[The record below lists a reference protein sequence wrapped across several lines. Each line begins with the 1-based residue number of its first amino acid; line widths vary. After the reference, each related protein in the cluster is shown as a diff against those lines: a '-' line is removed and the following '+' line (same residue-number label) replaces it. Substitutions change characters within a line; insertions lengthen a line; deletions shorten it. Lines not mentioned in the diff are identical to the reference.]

1 MRSCAA
7 TSLLHLEFS
16 ILYLHWPLSN
26 FRNIKSIESLSK
38 AKETNLSQLWC
49 EIVNSAS
56 FIPFI
61 NPSRFWLPWLTYFH
75 VKVLGN
81 FQFLILIL
89 VRYIMLLKIKAN
101 TCNFAHIMVETVIR
115 GLCFESTINNR
126 LNLVLQRCILFSR
139 QFLCFPPR
147 QSCSPQPGAEA
158 RSEEEEV
165 RRINFLRQNTLDYG
179 WLEWERG
186 ERA

>member
-7 TSLLHLEFS
+7 TSLLHLECY

-61 NPSRFWLPWLTYFH
+61 ILSWFWLPWLTYFDA
-75 VKVLGN
+75 KVLGN
-81 FQFLILIL
+81 FQFLIFIML
-89 VRYIMLLKIKAN
+89 VREPVKKSVIASKFRILPCALLKGLTSMILKFRTWTEILIMMILITRCEVSMMYWCKPYLISIDN
-101 TCNFAHIMVETVIR
+101 QIYVFAEKNVCKIPHLK
-115 GLCFESTINNR
+115 G
-126 LNLVLQRCILFSR
+126 
-139 QFLCFPPR
+139 
-147 QSCSPQPGAEA
+147 GG
-158 RSEEEEV
+158 V
-165 RRINFLRQNTLDYG
+165 RTR
-179 WLEWERG
+179 
-186 ERA
+186 

>member
-7 TSLLHLEFS
+7 TSLLHLECY

-61 NPSRFWLPWLTYFH
+61 ILSWFWLPWLTYFD

-81 FQFLILIL
+81 FQFLIFIL
-89 VRYIMLLKIKAN
+89 VRYVMLLTIKAN
-101 TCNFAHIMVETVIR
+101 TCIVTLPVGFVLRAQ
-115 GLCFESTINNR
+115 STIGWTWFYKDAFYF
-126 LNLVLQRCILFSR
+126 LDSFFVFSSR
-139 QFLCFPPR
+139 
-147 QSCSPQPGAEA
+147 AELLTA
-158 RSEEEEV
+158 AWCWGKKWGGRSKK
-165 RRINFLRQNTLDYG
+165 N
-179 WLEWERG
+179 
-186 ERA
+186 

>member
-81 FQFLILIL
+81 FQYLIFIL
-89 VRYIMLLKIKAN
+89 VRYVMLLTIKAN
-101 TCNFAHIMVETVIR
+101 TCNFAHIIVETVIR
-115 GLCFESTINNR
+115 GLCFVLRAQSTIAWSWFYKDAFYFLDSFCVFLPGR
-126 LNLVLQRCILFSR
+126 VAHRSLVLR
-139 QFLCFPPR
+139 Q
-147 QSCSPQPGAEA
+147 EA
-158 RSEEEEV
+158 R
-165 RRINFLRQNTLDYG
+165 RKK
-179 WLEWERG
+179 
-186 ERA
+186 